1 MDISKAFLDRL
12 YEARGRALAEVK
24 RMNAERN
31 QPQIA
36 EDNLVKQAIVDTREK
51 LRYQIWIDSAEDYNR
66 LIALYLETHGQQS
79 GQGAGSKS

>member
-1 MDISKAFLDRL
+1 MAISKAFLDRL

-24 RMNAERN
+24 RRDAERN

-36 EDNLVKQAIVDTREK
+36 EDNPVKQAIADTREK
-51 LRYQIWIDSAEDYNR
+51 LLYQMRVDDAENFDK

-79 GQGAGSKS
+79 GQGAGR